1 MVKGTLQTSSGPKE
15 IFYVV
20 KTKLRRIVEASKI
33 INAREDHVPTDGR
46 TKKNRGSGLMCRS
59 VHGHRRVRRLKPQ
72 QMNRTKLNQMNLVG
86 SPFVQTTA
94 SRFYAL
100 HSSSGK
106 RIKSS
111 YQMNHTQRRF
121 PLDLKT

>member
-46 TKKNRGSGLMCRS
+46 TKKKTE
-59 VHGHRRVRRLKPQ
+59 VA
-72 QMNRTKLNQMNLVG
+72 
-86 SPFVQTTA
+86 A
-94 SRFYAL
+94 SCAEV
-100 HSSSGK
+100 SMDTGE
-106 RIKSS
+106 
-111 YQMNHTQRRF
+111 
-121 PLDLKT
+121 